1 VIGGLIL
8 AFISWT
14 GLFPAVWNSLTIAA
28 KWSYHI
34 FLSSVPIPVWIIAL
48 VSPLIIATLLR
59 IFATIR
65 RNNVKRL
72 TWRDYKEDDIM
83 GMKWRWNYGYYSG
96 DIHDISCFC
105 PSDDTQLIY
114 KNWGSKVVFHCET
127 CDRRF
132 GPFEGHLNYFFGR
145 IQRQI
150 HRKIRSGEWKAIVAK
165 MNNEGCH

>member
-1 VIGGLIL
+1 VIGGFVLTFLLWLAGFIQPVWQACKS
-8 AFISWT
+8 AFIW
-14 GLFPAVWNSLTIAA
+14 LLHFI
-28 KWSYHI
+28 
-34 FLSSVPIPVWIIAL
+34 LSSISVPVWLIIL
-48 VSPLIIATLLR
+48 VSPFIIATLLR

-65 RNNVKRL
+65 RSNVKRL
-72 TWRDYKEDDIM
+72 TWREYKEDDIK

-114 KNWGSKVVFHCET
+114 EHFGSKVVFHCET

-132 GPFEGHLNYFFGR
+132 GPFDGNINYFSGR

-150 HRKIRSGEWKAIVAK
+150 HRKIRTGDWKAVVQ
-165 MNNEGCH
+165 